1 MYNRTV
7 IETSIVCKS
16 YCRIKGFARQSRIG
30 IIIHH
35 RIGHYQFFRRTQ
47 HNDSGSVR
55 CDIILDHAIADMQC
69 AIFVQH
75 TTPGLDSRRTGRRIS
90 VDDMKSVKNGFS
102 VVRHSHHMIKVTT
115 GQRTVEHRTEIY
127 RITHRFGDIAPCR
140 DKRLSGNRRAFRTSQ
155 FGIETAIQGNASPQN
170 DRRSAT
176 VTTDGFPYRIYRP
189 LLHPY
194 LTRATGIFGIRE
206 SRQIF
211 DSRVPRYNRRLPRL
225 ARKVRIDRRVDKN
238 NQFLY
243 TVIFYDA
250 ILQRR
255 TIGSESS

>member
-1 MYNRTV
+1 MYNRAV
-7 IETSIVCKS
+7 IETSIVFEG
-16 YCRIKGFARQSRIG
+16 YRRIKGFARQSRIG

-55 CDIILDHAIADMQC
+55 CDIILDHAIADIQC

-75 TTPGLDSRRTGRRIS
+75 TAPGLDNRRTGRCIS
-90 VDDMKSVKNGFS
+90 VDDMKPVENGFS
-102 VVRHSHHMIKVTT
+102 VVRHSYHMIKVPT

-140 DKRLSGNRRAFRTSQ
+140 DKLLSGNRRAFRTSQ

-176 VTTDGFPYRIYRP
+176 VTADSFPYRIYRP

-194 LTRATGIFGIRE
+194 LTRATGIFGVRE
-206 SRQIF
+206 FRQIF
-211 DSRVPRYNRRLPRL
+211 DGRVPRYNRRFPRL
-225 ARKVRIDRRVDKN
+225 ARKIRIDRRVDKN

>member
-1 MYNRTV
+1 
-7 IETSIVCKS
+7 
-16 YCRIKGFARQSRIG
+16 
-30 IIIHH
+30 
-35 RIGHYQFFRRTQ
+35 
-47 HNDSGSVR
+47 
-55 CDIILDHAIADMQC
+55 
-69 AIFVQH
+69 
-75 TTPGLDSRRTGRRIS
+75 
-90 VDDMKSVKNGFS
+90 MKPVENGFS
-102 VVRHSHHMIKVTT
+102 VVRHSYHMIKVPT

-155 FGIETAIQGNASPQN
+155 LGIETAIQGNASPQN

-176 VTTDGFPYRIYRP
+176 VTADSFPYRIYRP

-194 LTRATGIFGIRE
+194 LTRATGIFGVGSSANIRWP
-206 SRQIF
+206 S
-211 DSRVPRYNRRLPRL
+211 PRYNSEIPKTRR
-225 ARKVRIDRRVDKN
+225 KIRIDRRVDKN

-255 TIGSESS
+255 TIGSESPLRHEARRTLC